1 MLQSRY
7 IETKNP
13 GGFGEMEDIGAD
25 AFANAPCVQIVAD
38 PLLHHVKGQDGAAG
52 VGGAEPLA
60 VLLVIDAAGIG
71 TGGRCDDFLLDEC
84 HQRSVKRLVGII
96 GIA

>member
-52 VGGAEPLA
+52 VGGAKPLA

-71 TGGRCDDFLLDEC
+71 TGGSSSFTTRACAAASRASSMLGAE
-84 HQRSVKRLVGII
+84 
-96 GIA
+96 